1 MTALLEVDAIRK
13 TYDGL
18 VAVRDVSFAVRQGE
32 VVGLMGANGAGK
44 TTLFNLV
51 SGTVGLTSGHI
62 RFDGERIN
70 GLRPDQICRRGI
82 GRTFQIVKPFPGL
95 SVFENVTVGL
105 LYGSNSNRPRPGTTN
120 EEADSLLTELGLAQ
134 DRDRPASQ
142 LTLAGRKR
150 LEIARA
156 LATRPRLLMLDEVMA
171 GLTPTEVGEALDM
184 LHRLHRQRG
193 ITMLIVEHNL
203 RAMMQVCERIVVLHH
218 GEKIGEGSPEEV
230 IRDQSVIDA
239 YLGAAK

>member
-1 MTALLEVDAIRK
+1 MTTLLEVDAVRK

-62 RFDGERIN
+62 SFDGERIN
-70 GLRPDQICRRGI
+70 GLRPDQICSRGI

-105 LYGSNSNRPRPGTTN
+105 LYGSNSGRPRPGKTN
-120 EEADSLLTELGLAQ
+120 EDADSLLAELGLFQ
-134 DRDRPASQ
+134 DRDRPAGQ

-184 LHRLHRQRG
+184 LQRLHRERG

-230 IRDQSVIDA
+230 IRDEAVIDA